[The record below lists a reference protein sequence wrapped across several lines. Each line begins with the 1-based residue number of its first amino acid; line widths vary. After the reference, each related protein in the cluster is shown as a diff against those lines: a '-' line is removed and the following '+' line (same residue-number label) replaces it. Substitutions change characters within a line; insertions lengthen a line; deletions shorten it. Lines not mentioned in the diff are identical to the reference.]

1 MGRLLLVRHGQASY
15 GAADYDVLSE
25 LGGEQS
31 RALGRSFA
39 ERGVRPGL
47 VLCGSLR
54 RQEQTV
60 AGLLDGLGEE
70 APVAK
75 DPGWD
80 EFDFHGVVEVHEPR
94 YRDLMADERVFQE
107 LFEAA
112 TGRWSSGTYDTE
124 YSESFAAFH
133 GRVAGVLDRAVALLA
148 ELEQGHQDIVVVSS
162 GGPIAMAVA
171 QLTCGAKADPVTLA
185 TVWSSLSK
193 VIVNTGV
200 TKIIA
205 GSSGLWMST
214 YNEHTHLEGD
224 KRMFTY
230 R

>member
-39 ERGVRPGL
+39 ERGIRPGL
-47 VLCGSLR
+47 VLCGELR
-54 RQEQTV
+54 RHEQTV
-60 AGLLDGLGEE
+60 AGILEGLG
-70 APVAK
+70 ASIPVQK

-94 YRDLMADERVFQE
+94 YRDLLADERVFQE

-112 TGRWSSGTYDTE
+112 TGRWTSGTYDAE
-124 YSESFAAFH
+124 YTESFAAFH
-133 GRVAGVLDRAVALLA
+133 ARVAGVLDRVVAQLHDN
-148 ELEQGHQDIVVVSS
+148 EHRDVVVVSS